1 MLKKFKRKEAEK
13 LMSKT
18 KETHLWFVHGEDEV
32 QIESYF
38 KELNKA
44 VLKLHHDEPN
54 AVFIIDSDETGFLRA
69 AVKKENITFRILKSL
84 SEETKRT
91 LSENGKR
98 NIKNLKNQMKGH

>member
-1 MLKKFKRKEAEK
+1 
-13 LMSKT
+13 MSKSR
-18 KETHLWFVHGEDEV
+18 ETHIWFVHGEDEV

-44 VLKLHHDEPN
+44 VLKLHQDEPKT
-54 AVFIIDSDETGFLRA
+54 VDIIDNDETGFLRA

-84 SEETKRT
+84 TEETKRA

-98 NIKNLKNQMKGH
+98 NKSNLKNITKGN